1 MTFPKRSQSHCSE
14 TSSAAILREVLP
26 QQWLCRDLGERDYG
40 VDYLIEMV
48 GEKHLLTGHIAVVQ
62 LKGMERL
69 KWTGRRRQ
77 DLTDWFRSRP
87 IKNQT
92 VNYWMELQ
100 QPVFLCIAEI
110 SSRKVFFVPVKQAI
124 RSNYDLFRKN
134 KTFAFRLFRLWDLT
148 NPLGQNIFKQSYYRE
163 RGYDR
168 FIERLFDIVAHQD
181 QYLQLFKKAVAPI
194 HELKFTPQ
202 DWVIGGSLAQS
213 CLIVFEHTDNFSE
226 KARLNRLMDSL
237 PQVSV
242 RSKSKQ
248 TKRVFVSLLRGLYPA
263 YGKCLSAA
271 KDYVT
276 KQESEYW
283 MVKEINFHRICS
295 SLVKIKL
302 PQIKFNSH

>member
-14 TSSAAILREVLP
+14 TSSAAILRQALP
-26 QQWLCRDLGERDYG
+26 RQWLCRELGERDYG

-69 KWTGRRRQ
+69 KWSGRRRQ
-77 DLTDWFRSRP
+77 DLTDWFCSRP

-110 SSRKVFFVPVKQAI
+110 STRKVFFVPVKQAI

-134 KTFAFRLFRLWDLT
+134 KAFAFRLLRLCDLT
-148 NPLGQNIFKQSYYRE
+148 HPLGQIFFEQSYYRE

-181 QYLQLFKKAVAPI
+181 QYLNLFQKAAAPI
-194 HELKFTPQ
+194 IELKITPQ
-202 DWVIGGSLAQS
+202 DWVVGGSLAQT
-213 CLIVFEHTDNFSE
+213 CLIILEHTSNSGE
-226 KARLNRLMDSL
+226 KDRLNRHMDSL
-237 PQVSV
+237 PKVSV

-248 TKRVFVSLLRGLYPA
+248 VQKVFASLLRELYPA
-263 YGKCLSAA
+263 YGMCLRAA
-271 KDYVT
+271 KNYVT
-276 KQESEYW
+276 KQEAEYW
-283 MVKEINFHRICS
+283 IVKDIKFYKICS

-302 PQIKFNSH
+302 PPIKFNSH